1 MSIMGG
7 RKIMMLLKNKVRY
20 IKWTNHE
27 CDTDGWKGVNFNG
40 TIVIARYGG
49 IFRGL
54 KVWKLVYDKLRI
66 FFTLNLP

>member
-20 IKWTNHE
+20 FQWTNHE
-27 CDTDGWKGVNFNG
+27 CEPDGWKGVNFNG
-40 TIVIARYGG
+40 TIAIARYGG

-54 KVWKLVYDKLRI
+54 KVWKLVYNKLRI